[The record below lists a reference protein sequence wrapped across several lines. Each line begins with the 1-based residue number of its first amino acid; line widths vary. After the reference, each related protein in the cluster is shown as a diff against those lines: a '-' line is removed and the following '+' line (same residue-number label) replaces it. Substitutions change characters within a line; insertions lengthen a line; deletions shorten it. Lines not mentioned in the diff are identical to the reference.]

1 MLSVKQEKSENQIEN
16 QLDALSLDNQTLNTA
31 DVTPR
36 LMIAKLILR
45 NFKSYAGAI
54 EIGPFHKSFT
64 SVVGPNGSGKSNVID
79 ALLFVF
85 GFKAKKMRQGKLS
98 DLIHKSAQYPDLESG
113 GVEVHFHEIID
124 LPGPD
129 AFKVVDD
136 SQLIISRTVEKG
148 KTDKSTYRI
157 NGRTSSFSEVT
168 DLLKGKGVDLD
179 HKRFLILQGEVESIA
194 LMKPKAPSEHEDG
207 LLEYMEDI
215 IGTSKY
221 KEQIEALG
229 KELDTVSDERE
240 EKLHR
245 LKIVEKEKASL
256 EPKKQEA
263 EVFIQA
269 ENELVLKRNQLHQ
282 IDKHE
287 KALEAENCAN
297 EIKQMKQQLE
307 HEHETFSSI
316 SKEVHVLEKK
326 YAGVAQEYQQM
337 FEQTE
342 ALKKESQKTDRKEVE
357 LREKEKHLV
366 AKKKK
371 VEKALKQDVFTHG
384 DHKTWMK
391 NFDSDLDKAETE
403 VQELTSRLAREEKEL
418 EAISESLKGQ
428 CFEVCY
434 SRKTQVFQ
442 GQIEQKQVE
451 LLPWVEKIND
461 RQSKIDVAQSE
472 LEHLIKRSEA
482 AQSALV
488 QAKQSLEEFIQ
499 SKAELIESG
508 QHEEA
513 NLEVLRNTLEQL
525 KIKLQKY
532 VEKEA
537 NLQTQLNAARD
548 KVAEARMS
556 MQSSQS
562 RNAILSSLLKQRQ
575 SGKIPGICGRL
586 GDLGVIDDKYDV
598 AITTACGALDHI
610 VVETVECAQKCLE
623 FVKANNLGQVTF
635 QCLDKIRPLD
645 ANDVHYNAPEHS
657 KRLFDLIT
665 PKEARYKPVFYKALA
680 NTLVTK
686 DATLARKISYDG
698 LKRLRVVSLDGVLLE
713 ASGTMSGGGTQPQR
727 GGMCSKFSNANSV
740 SPEQLAELEAE
751 ESSCEGKLEEL
762 LSKKRQY
769 AAERDRLIKEIPAA
783 EFRISKIQMGLQ
795 SVEKQISDAEK
806 QIQSLGKKSEGPSQ
820 EDLAKISELKT
831 AIVKLQSEICKL
843 QVSKNK
849 IDDEIKGLQDQ
860 ILQAGGVKLRSQKAT
875 VDGIVQ
881 LMDGCND
888 QIKKLKVEKSTREKA
903 LIKIESSIER
913 KEAELKEA
921 DIEYSEVEKT
931 LLEVSKAQVVLK
943 EHLGD
948 AEAVEFPVYSLHI
961 LKICVLQALEDKA
974 TEKEALKV
982 DLEAKSSVITNFK
995 TVEAKIVSGIAEK
1008 EKIAHAANKLVKQLT
1023 ATIATLQ
1030 LQVTGFE
1037 EEPPEPLQEYT
1048 ADQLAMM
1055 DPAILDH
1062 DIEKLNGAIGKMTPN
1077 LNALTEYRQKMAI
1090 YLARFKELE
1099 DSTAKRDEIRNAH
1112 EKLRK
1117 KRLDEFMDGFYT
1129 ISYKL
1134 KEMYQMITLGGNA
1147 ELELVDSMDPFS
1159 EGIIFSVMPPKK
1171 SWKNICNLSGG
1182 EKTLSSLALVFALHH
1197 YKPTPLYFMDEID
1210 AALDFRNVS
1219 IVANYIKERTK
1230 NAQFIIISLRNNMFE
1245 LADRLVGIYKT
1256 ENTTKSITINP
1267 NQIVIE

>member
-1 MLSVKQEKSENQIEN
+1 
-16 QLDALSLDNQTLNTA
+16 
-31 DVTPR
+31 
-36 LMIAKLILR
+36 MIAKLILR
-45 NFKSYAGAI
+45 NFKSYAGAV

-64 SVVGPNGSGKSNVID
+64 SIVGPNGSGKSNVID

-98 DLIHKSAQYPDLESG
+98 DLIHKSAQFPDLDSG
-113 GVEVHFHEIID
+113 GVEVHFHEIVD

-129 AFKVVDD
+129 AYRVVED
-136 SQLIISRTVEKG
+136 SQLIVSRTVEKSA
-148 KTDKSTYRI
+148 KSDKSTYRI
-157 NGRTSSFSEVT
+157 NGRASSFGEVT

-221 KEQIEALG
+221 KEQIEALA
-229 KELDTVSDERE
+229 KELDTVSEERE

-245 LKIVEKEKASL
+245 LKIVEKEKTSL
-256 EPKKQEA
+256 EPKKKEA
-263 EVFIQA
+263 EKFLET
-269 ENELVLKRNQLHQ
+269 ENELAVKRNQLHQ
-282 IDKHE
+282 VDRFEKMTEIETCNQEIDQLKT
-287 KALEAENCAN
+287 
-297 EIKQMKQQLE
+297 QLE
-307 HEHETFSSI
+307 QERSNFSTISI
-316 SKEVHVLEKK
+316 EVNQLEQQ
-326 YAGVAQEYQQM
+326 YSTVAREYQEM
-337 FEQTE
+337 FERTE
-342 ALKKESQKTDRKEVE
+342 AMKKEAQKTDRKEVE

-366 AKKKK
+366 TKKKK
-371 VEKALKQDVFTHG
+371 VEKALKQDIYTQG

-391 NFDSDLDKAETE
+391 NFDTDLDKTE
-403 VQELTSRLAREEKEL
+403 VEVNQLNDRLAREEKEL
-418 EAISESLKGQ
+418 EAISEALKG
-428 CFEVCY
+428 
-434 SRKTQVFQ
+434 KTQIFQ
-442 GQIEQKQVE
+442 RQIEEKQVE
-451 LLPWVEKIND
+451 LLPWVEKING

-472 LEHLIKRSEA
+472 LNLLIKRSEA
-482 AQSALV
+482 AQSALA
-488 QAKQSLEEFIQ
+488 QAQKNLAEFVQ
-499 SKAELIESG
+499 SKEEQLESV
-508 QHEEA
+508 QEEESQ
-513 NLEVLRNTLEQL
+513 LEVQKNTLHQL

-532 VEKEA
+532 ADKEA
-537 NLQTQLNAARD
+537 LLQTQLNSARD
-548 KVAEARMS
+548 KVAEARMA

-562 RNAILSSLLKQRQ
+562 RNAILSNLLKQKQ

-598 AITTACGALDHI
+598 AITTACGSLNSI
-610 VVETVECAQKCLE
+610 VVETVECGQKCLE
-623 FVKANNLGQVTF
+623 FIKAHNLGQATF
-635 QCLDKIRPLD
+635 LCLDKIKPINPNNLKF
-645 ANDVHYNAPEHS
+645 NAPEHS
-657 KRLFDLIT
+657 KRLFDLVT
-665 PKEARYKPVFYKALA
+665 PKEARFKPAFFHALN
-680 NTLVTK
+680 NTLVT
-686 DATLARKISYDG
+686 DDM
-698 LKRLRVVSLDGVLLE
+698 KRANAIAFGGPVRQRVVTLDGVLVDV
-713 ASGTMSGGGTQPQR
+713 SGTMSGGGSKPQC
-727 GGMCSKFSNANSV
+727 GGMCSKFKSANVV

-751 ESSCEGKLEEL
+751 ERACEAKLEEHL
-762 LSKKRQY
+762 TKKRQY
-769 AAERDRLIKEIPAA
+769 EAERDRLVKDIPLG
-783 EFRISKIQMGLQ
+783 EFRISKLQMGLQ
-795 SVEKQISDAEK
+795 SVEKQILDAEK
-806 QIQSLGKKSEGPSQ
+806 QVQVLSKKSDGPSQ
-820 EDLAKISELKT
+820 EDLSKMTELKT
-831 AIVKLQSEICKL
+831 IIVKLQSEICTL

-849 IDDEIKGLQDQ
+849 IDDEIKSLQDQ

-875 VDGIVQ
+875 VDGIVE
-881 LMDGCND
+881 LIDGCNN

-903 LIKIESSIER
+903 LVKIEASIER
-913 KEAELKEA
+913 KELELKEA
-921 DIEYSEVEKT
+921 DAEYSEVEKT
-931 LLEVSKAQVVLK
+931 LLEVSKAQSVLK
-943 EHLGD
+943 NQLGD
-948 AEAVEFPVYSLHI
+948 AEG
-961 LKICVLQALEDKA
+961 ALEDKA
-974 TEKEALKV
+974 SEKEALKS
-982 DLEAKSSVITNFK
+982 DLDSKSSIITNFK
-995 TVEAKIVSGIAEK
+995 TVEMRMVASIADKDKIVRTAHKIVK
-1008 EKIAHAANKLVKQLT
+1008 ELT
-1023 ATIATLQ
+1023 ATIASLE

-1037 EEPPEPLQEYT
+1037 EEPLEPLREYT
-1048 ADQLAMM
+1048 PEEMAMM
-1055 DPAILDH
+1055 DAAILEH
-1062 DIEKLNGAIGKMTPN
+1062 DIEKLNGALSKMTPN
-1077 LNALTEYRQKMAI
+1077 LNALTEYRQKMTV

-1099 DSTAKRDEIRNAH
+1099 DSTAKRDEIRNSH

>member
-1 MLSVKQEKSENQIEN
+1 MLAAAAAAATDSVATDSATTTTTAPVVVVKTEPMPSSSAAVAA
-16 QLDALSLDNQTLNTA
+16 QLAALSLRDQDAPPA
-31 DVTPR
+31 DATPR

-45 NFKSYAGAI
+45 NFKSYAGAV

-64 SVVGPNGSGKSNVID
+64 SIVGPNGSGKSNVID

-98 DLIHKSAQYPDLESG
+98 DLIHKSAQYPDLESA
-113 GVEVHFHEIID
+113 GVEVHFHEIVD
-124 LPGPD
+124 LAGPD
-129 AFKVVDD
+129 DYRVVPD
-136 SQLIISRTVEKG
+136 SQLVVSRTVEKS

-157 NGRTSSFSEVT
+157 NGRTSSFGEVT

-221 KEQIEALG
+221 KEQIESLG
-229 KELDTVSDERE
+229 KDLDAVSEERE

-256 EPKKQEA
+256 EPKKLEA
-263 EVFIQA
+263 EQFIEA
-269 ENELVLKRNQLHQ
+269 ENELVVKRNQLHQ
-282 IDKHE
+282 LDRYE
-287 KALEAENCAN
+287 KTMEAENCGKEIVELNTHLEQERAN
-297 EIKQMKQQLE
+297 
-307 HEHETFSSI
+307 FSAI
-316 SKEVHVLEKK
+316 SKEVGELEKRYK
-326 YAGVAQEYQQM
+326 SVSQEYSEM
-337 FEQTE
+337 FENTE
-342 ALKKESQKTDRKEVE
+342 ALKKEAQKTDRKEVE

-371 VEKALKQDVFTHG
+371 AEKTLKQDVFTMN

-391 NFDSDLDKAETE
+391 NFDSDLEKTE
-403 VQELTSRLAREEKEL
+403 KEVNELNERLAKEEKEL
-418 EAISESLKGQ
+418 ESISETLKG
-428 CFEVCY
+428 
-434 SRKTQVFQ
+434 KTQVFQ
-442 GQIEQKQVE
+442 AEIEKKQVE
-451 LLPWVEKIND
+451 LLPWVEKINE
-461 RQSKIDVAQSE
+461 RQSKMDVAHSE
-472 LEHLIKRSEA
+472 LEILVKKSEA
-482 AQSALV
+482 AQMALA
-488 QAKQSLEEFIQ
+488 QAQKSLAEFRVVHAEKVAKIQEETENLEEFK
-499 SKAELIESG
+499 SL
-508 QHEEA
+508 
-513 NLEVLRNTLEQL
+513 LEQL
-525 KIKLQKY
+525 NNKLQKY
-532 VEKEA
+532 IEKEA
-537 NLQTQLNAARD
+537 NLKAQVNNSRD

-562 RNAILSSLLKQRQ
+562 RNAILSNLLKQKQ

-598 AITTACGALDHI
+598 AITTACGALNNI
-610 VVETVECAQKCLE
+610 VVETVECAQKCIE
-623 FVKANNLGQVTF
+623 FLKVQNLGVATF
-635 QCLDKIRPLD
+635 ICLDKAQPMNN
-645 ANDVHYNAPEHS
+645 AKFTAPENS
-657 KRLFDLIT
+657 KRLFDLVT
-665 PKEARYKPVFYKALA
+665 PKESRYKPIFYQVLRD
-680 NTLVTK
+680 TLVTK
-686 DATLARKISYDG
+686 DLKLANNIAFGGPVRF
-698 LKRLRVVSLDGVLLE
+698 RVVTLE
-713 ASGTMSGGGTQPQR
+713 GQLIDASGTMSGGGGRPQC
-727 GGMCSKFSNANSV
+727 GGMCSKFSNANVV

-751 ESSCEGKLEEL
+751 EKQAEMRLDEHMA
-762 LSKKRQY
+762 KKKQY
-769 AAERDRLIKEIPAA
+769 ETEQNRIMKEIPAT
-783 EFRISKIQMGLQ
+783 EFGISKLQMELG

-806 QIQSLGKKSEGPSQ
+806 QVQTLSKKSDGPSK
-820 EDLAKISELKT
+820 EDLDKISELKLT
-831 AIVKLQSEICKL
+831 ITKLQVEISKL
-843 QVSKNK
+843 QVSKTK

-881 LMDGCND
+881 LIDGCND
-888 QIKKLKVEKSTREKA
+888 QIKKLKVEKTTREKA
-903 LIKIESSIER
+903 LVKIESSIER
-913 KEAELKEA
+913 KEAEMQEA
-921 DIEYSEVEKT
+921 EAEYEQVEKS
-931 LLEVSKAQVVLK
+931 LVEVSKAQVTLK
-943 EHLGD
+943 AQLSD
-948 AEAVEFPVYSLHI
+948 AEG
-961 LKICVLQALEDKA
+961 ALEDKA
-974 TEKEALKV
+974 SEKESLKAEL
-982 DLEAKSSVITNFK
+982 DSKSTVITNFK
-995 TVEAKIVSGIAEK
+995 NVEMRIISSIAEK
-1008 EKIAHAANKLVKQLT
+1008 EKIVKDAQKLVKQLT

-1030 LQVTGFE
+1030 LQTTGFE
-1037 EEPPEPLQEYT
+1037 EEPVEPLREYT
-1048 ADQLAMM
+1048 EDEMAMM
-1055 DPAILDH
+1055 DPAILEH
-1062 DIEKLNGAIGKMTPN
+1062 DIEKLNETINKMTPN
-1077 LNALTEYRQKMAI
+1077 LNALTEYRQKMAV
-1090 YLARFKELE
+1090 YLTRFKELE

-1267 NQIVIE
+1267 NTIVIE